1 MGIGKDKDKT
11 SSRHRV
17 VTVFWMNEGSR
28 QTDNTDKTDSAK
40 KNKIAAMD

>member
-17 VTVFWMNEGSR
+17 VTVFWMNEGE
-28 QTDNTDKTDSAK
+28 KESAK
-40 KNKIAAMD
+40 VQKVQGKFL